1 MVRVKHVISLLI
13 GIVLGVMV
21 LWNVSIGFYQTYSD
35 GVMHKLVLTMLFSG
49 TCSEAT
55 IAADLES
62 FGVSA
67 CLSPLGVWE
76 PVDVVVIGIAFLLVR
91 RGLSRVLKGS
101 GQVSEESRK
110 ARRWIRASLLFGSV
124 GVADMF
130 GMLTS
135 TGEVV
140 DLADL
145 LGFDL
150 PGPALAS
157 FLLAT
162 SATCMVVGVSLL
174 RSSAGRGRKQR
185 GGGKRAFIGSAE
197 KHLGEGFT
205 VGQLREAL
213 SLDQYED
220 PFQKGIEDDDMGM
233 TIGKSCHYCNGQGC
247 NQCDGT
253 GTLA

>member
-13 GIVLGVMV
+13 GIVLAVMV
-21 LWNVSIGFYQTYSD
+21 LWNVTIGFYQTYTD

-62 FGVSA
+62 FGVSG

-76 PVDVVVIGIAFLLVR
+76 PVDIIIIAVSLMLVK
-91 RGLSRVLKGS
+91 RGLSAILKGK
-101 GQVSEESRK
+101 GEVSEETRK
-110 ARRWIRASLLFGSV
+110 ARRWIRASLLLGSV
-124 GVADMF
+124 GVADVF

-135 TGEVV
+135 TGEPA

-157 FLLAT
+157 FLLAI
-162 SATCMVVGVSLL
+162 SATCMVIGISLL
-174 RSSAGRGRKQR
+174 RGSGGGGRKRAR
-185 GGGKRAFIGSAE
+185 GGKQRFLGSAE
-197 KHLGEGFT
+197 KHLGDDFT

-220 PFQKGIEDDDMGM
+220 PFQQNMEADFES
-233 TIGKSCHYCNGQGC
+233 TAGKLCHYCNGQGC

-253 GTLA
+253 GSLA